1 MSIESFGEP
10 SSERDT
16 DRQTPTPSSGDD
28 DSIVDPGSVNVSDIV
43 SPSSVSRPSKA
54 KKKRVLNAWFYC
66 KITEPRR
73 EKTGLRGFR
82 PGLTQTGLYSH
93 RSRLEA

>member
-16 DRQTPTPSSGDD
+16 DRQTPTPSSGDE

-43 SPSSVSRPSKA
+43 SPSSISRPSKA
-54 KKKRVLNAWFYC
+54 KKK
-66 KITEPRR
+66 
-73 EKTGLRGFR
+73 
-82 PGLTQTGLYSH
+82 
-93 RSRLEA
+93 